1 MPLPSYNVIEP
12 TETFDPY
19 DGLTEAQH
27 EQLRSYE
34 QLLRRYNKTLNLI
47 SPDTI
52 DAITER
58 HILHTL
64 ALRVRDFPTGARI
77 VDWGSGGGLP
87 AIPLAIAYPEVE
99 VIAVD
104 SVGKKMQA
112 VRSMARR
119 LGLKNLFA
127 WAGRAENWPDTAHYS
142 VSRATAPL
150 ADLWQWHTRAVSE
163 LPSEPEDS
171 EWAPG
176 LITLKGGDLSDEIA
190 ALQRH
195 DSHVRIQQTS
205 LHTLLHDAAAR
216 PSYFAEKCLLAVQHA
231 DADSAGT

>member
-1 MPLPSYNVIEP
+1 MP
-12 TETFDPY
+12 TTDAFDPY
-19 DGLTEAQH
+19 HNLTGDQRAQL
-27 EQLRSYE
+27 ETYE
-34 QLLRRYNKTLNLI
+34 DLLRRYNETLNLI

-58 HILHTL
+58 HIVHALS
-64 ALRVRDFPTGARI
+64 LRVRSFPAGARI

-87 AIPLAIAYPEVE
+87 AIPLAIAYPETE
-99 VIAVD
+99 VIAAD
-104 SVGKKMQA
+104 SVGKKMRA

-119 LGLKNLFA
+119 LGLDNLFA

-150 ADLWQWHTRAVSE
+150 VDLWQWHTHAVADLS
-163 LPSEPEDS
+163 SEPGDAD
-171 EWAPG
+171 WPPG

-195 DSHVRIQQTS
+195 DNCVRIQQIS
-205 LHTLLHDAAAR
+205 LHALLHDAAAH
-216 PSYFAEKCLLAVQHA
+216 PNYFAEKYLLAVQHA
-231 DADSAGT
+231 DADPAST

>member
-1 MPLPSYNVIEP
+1 MPPPSYNVIEP

-34 QLLRRYNKTLNLI
+34 QLLRSFNSKINLI

-52 DAITER
+52 DTITER
-58 HILHTL
+58 HILHSL
-64 ALRVRDFPTGARI
+64 VLRVRDFPAGARI

-104 SVGKKMQA
+104 SVGKKMRA

-119 LGLKNLFA
+119 LGLDNLFA

-150 ADLWQWHTRAVSE
+150 VDLWQWHTRAVSE
-163 LPSEPEDS
+163 LSSEPEESD
-171 EWAPG
+171 WAPG
-176 LITLKGGDLSDEIA
+176 LITLKGGDLTKEI
-190 ALQRH
+190 Q
-195 DSHVRIQQTS
+195 
-205 LHTLLHDAAAR
+205 TLLEVYPDTRVREIPLRSLLDDKLPHAPYFAKKCMLEVTAAA
-216 PSYFAEKCLLAVQHA
+216 S
-231 DADSAGT
+231 